1 MNRWGFNRCN
11 FSSVFNPGDYTVRE
25 GICALERGDLGRW
38 VEWEERRGGVGGRWT
53 KNRAVIEP
61 ERDASS

>member
-25 GICALERGDLGRW
+25 GICALERDDLGRW
-38 VEWEERRGGVGGRWT
+38 VEWKQEGGCMREMDKKQGS
-53 KNRAVIEP
+53 
-61 ERDASS
+61 D